1 MIIIQLAGGLGN
13 QLQQYAL
20 YQKFKSLG
28 AEAKLDLSWFEQFK
42 DTKQETN
49 DKEQDKEQNKNYH
62 GTNKTKPAIKQDIVV
77 TNRQCEL
84 DFFNHLPYES
94 CTEEERTALT
104 GSQGLAGKLR
114 RKLLPQTVHWYKEKQ
129 MYDPEL
135 LNYRKMY
142 LSGYFAC
149 EKYYADILPEL
160 REMIRFPEIAGTQKR
175 MANEEILKEIQ
186 NSHAVSVHIRR
197 GDYLQPENAAM
208 FGNICTEEYYE
219 SALDYMK
226 EKIEDPH
233 FFIFSDDT
241 AYVREYYQGE
251 EYTIVDINHGD
262 DSFYDMYLM
271 SRCEGNIC
279 ANSTFS
285 FWGARLNAR
294 PDKIMIRPTK
304 QKNSQVFDE
313 ARMKDLWKDWAFID
327 PQGQV
332 YDDITK
338 NDKASK

>member
-1 MIIIQLAGGLGN
+1 MIIIQIAGGLGN

-28 AEAKLDLSWFEQFK
+28 AEAKLDLSWFEQFE
-42 DTKQETN
+42 DTGRESKNIEQNQEQN
-49 DKEQDKEQNKNYH
+49 QEQNLEQNKDDH

-84 DFFNHLPYES
+84 NFFEHLPYES
-94 CTEEERTALT
+94 CTKEEKTALT

-114 RKLLPQTVHWYKEKQ
+114 RKLLPQTVHWYKEEQ

-160 REMIRFPEIAGTQKR
+160 REMIRFPEIVDARKR
-175 MANEEILKEIQ
+175 MANEGILKKIR

-241 AYVREYYQGE
+241 AYVREHYQWE

-285 FWGARLNAR
+285 FWGARLNGR
-294 PDKIMIRPTK
+294 TDKIMIRPTI

-313 ARMKDLWKDWAFID
+313 VQMKDLWKDWVFID
-327 PQGQV
+327 PQGKQ
-332 YDDITK
+332 YP
-338 NDKASK
+338 

>member
-1 MIIIQLAGGLGN
+1 MIIIQLAGGVGN

-28 AEAKLDLSWFEQFK
+28 AEAKLDLSWFKQFK
-42 DTKQETN
+42 NMDKQSKC
-49 DKEQDKEQNKNYH
+49 KEQSIDHNR
-62 GTNKTKPAIKQDIVV
+62 TNKTNQEVKKDIVV
-77 TNRQCEL
+77 TTRQCEL
-84 DFFNHLPYES
+84 EFFDHLPYES
-94 CTEEERTALT
+94 CTEKEKDALT
-104 GSQGLAGKLR
+104 GSQGLTGKLR

-135 LNYRKMY
+135 LNYKQMY

-149 EKYYADILPEL
+149 EKYYVDILPEL
-160 REMIRFPEIAGTQKR
+160 REMIRFPEIADVQKR
-175 MANEEILKEIQ
+175 RANEEILKKIR
-186 NSHAVSVHIRR
+186 NSHAISVHIRR

-219 SALDYMK
+219 SALNYMK
-226 EKIEDPH
+226 QKIEVPH
-233 FFIFSDDT
+233 FFIFSDDV
-241 AYVREYYQGE
+241 AYVREHYQGE

-285 FWGARLNAR
+285 FWGARLNAWS
-294 PDKIMIRPTK
+294 DKIMIRPTK

-313 ARMKDLWKDWAFID
+313 ARMKDLWKNWIFID
-327 PQGQV
+327 PQGQI
-332 YDDITK
+332 YDDIAK
-338 NDKASK
+338 KL

>member
-1 MIIIQLAGGLGN
+1 M
-13 QLQQYAL
+13 
-20 YQKFKSLG
+20 
-28 AEAKLDLSWFEQFK
+28 
-42 DTKQETN
+42 
-49 DKEQDKEQNKNYH
+49 
-62 GTNKTKPAIKQDIVV
+62 V

-94 CTEEERTALT
+94 CTEKERTALT

-135 LNYRKMY
+135 LNYREMY

-160 REMIRFPEIAGTQKR
+160 REMIRFPEIEDVQKR
-175 MANEEILKEIQ
+175 MANEEILKKIR

-241 AYVREYYQGE
+241 AYVREHYQGE

-285 FWGARLNAR
+285 FWGARLNGR
-294 PDKIMIRPTK
+294 TDKIMIRPTI

-313 ARMKDLWKDWAFID
+313 VQMKDLWKDWVFID
-327 PQGQV
+327 PQGKQ
-332 YDDITK
+332 YP
-338 NDKASK
+338 

>member
-28 AEAKLDLSWFEQFK
+28 AEAKLDLSWFEQFE

-94 CTEEERTALT
+94 CTENEKTALT

-129 MYDPEL
+129 MYDPKL
-135 LNYRKMY
+135 LNYREMY

-160 REMIRFPEIAGTQKR
+160 RKMIRFPEIADAQKK
-175 MANEEILKEIQ
+175 MANEEILKKIR

-219 SALDYMK
+219 SALNYMK
-226 EKIEDPH
+226 ERIEDPH
-233 FFIFSDDT
+233 FFIFSDDV
-241 AYVREYYQGE
+241 AYVKKHYQGG

-271 SRCEGNIC
+271 SQCEGNIC

-294 PDKIMIRPTK
+294 TDKIMIRPTI

-313 ARMKDLWKDWAFID
+313 AQMKDLWREWLFVDQYGFI
-327 PQGQV
+327 
-332 YDDITK
+332 Y
-338 NDKASK
+338 

>member
-1 MIIIQLAGGLGN
+1 MIIIQIVGGLGN

-28 AEAKLDLSWFEQFK
+28 AEAKLDLSWFEQFE

-49 DKEQDKEQNKNYH
+49 DKEPYKEQNKDDH
-62 GTNKTKPAIKQDIVV
+62 GANKTKPAIKQDIVV

-84 DFFNHLPYES
+84 EFFDHLPYES
-94 CTEEERTALT
+94 CTEKERTALT
-104 GSQGLAGKLR
+104 GSQRLAGKFR

-160 REMIRFPEIAGTQKR
+160 REMIRFPEIADAQKR
-175 MANEEILKEIQ
+175 MANEEILKKIR

-219 SALDYMK
+219 SALNYMK

-233 FFIFSDDT
+233 FFLFSDDA
-241 AYVREYYQGE
+241 AYVKEHYQGD

-262 DSFYDMYLM
+262 DSFYDMHLM

-294 PDKIMIRPTK
+294 LDKIMIRPTI

-313 ARMKDLWKDWAFID
+313 AQMKDLWKDWVFID
-327 PQGQV
+327 PQGKQ
-332 YDDITK
+332 YP
-338 NDKASK
+338 

>member
-28 AEAKLDLSWFEQFK
+28 AEAKLDLLWFEQFE

-49 DKEQDKEQNKNYH
+49 DKEQYKQQNKNYY
-62 GTNKTKPAIKQDIVV
+62 GTNKTKQAIKQDIVV

-84 DFFNHLPYES
+84 DFFDHLPYES

-114 RKLLPQTVHWYKEKQ
+114 RKLLPQTVHWYKEEQ
-129 MYDPEL
+129 MYDLEL
-135 LNYRKMY
+135 LNYRQMY

-160 REMIRFPEIAGTQKR
+160 REMIRFPEIADARKR
-175 MANEEILKEIQ
+175 MANEEILKKIR

-208 FGNICTEEYYE
+208 FGNICTEKYYE
-219 SALDYMK
+219 SALNYMK

-233 FFIFSDDT
+233 FFLFSDDT
-241 AYVREYYQGE
+241 AYVKEHYQGE

-294 PDKIMIRPTK
+294 TDKIMIRPTK

-313 ARMKDLWKDWAFID
+313 AQMKDLWKNWIFID
-327 PQGQV
+327 PQGNR
-332 YDDITK
+332 YGLCK
-338 NDKASK
+338 

>member
-1 MIIIQLAGGLGN
+1 MIIIQIAGGLGN

-28 AEAKLDLSWFEQFK
+28 AEARLDLSWFEQFE

-49 DKEQDKEQNKNYH
+49 DKEPYKEQNKDDH
-62 GTNKTKPAIKQDIVV
+62 GTNKIKPAIKQDIVV

-84 DFFNHLPYES
+84 NFFEHLPYES
-94 CTEEERTALT
+94 CTEKERTALT

-114 RKLLPQTVHWYKEKQ
+114 RKLLPQTVHRYKEEQ

-135 LNYRKMY
+135 LNYRDMY

-160 REMIRFPEIAGTQKR
+160 REMIRFPEIADAQKR
-175 MANEEILKEIQ
+175 MANEEMLKKIR

-241 AYVREYYQGE
+241 AYVREHYQGE
-251 EYTIVDINHGD
+251 EYTIADINHGD

-294 PDKIMIRPTK
+294 PDKIMIRPTI
-304 QKNSQVFDE
+304 QKNSQIFDE
-313 ARMKDLWKDWAFID
+313 AQMKDLWKDWVFID
-327 PQGQV
+327 PQGKQ
-332 YDDITK
+332 YP
-338 NDKASK
+338 

>member
-42 DTKQETN
+42 TTER
-49 DKEQDKEQNKNYH
+49 KN
-62 GTNKTKPAIKQDIVV
+62 GIIA

-84 DFFNHLPYES
+84 DFFDHLPYES
-94 CTEEERTALT
+94 CTGEEKTALT

-114 RKLLPQTVHWYKEKQ
+114 RRLLPQTVHWYKEKQ
-129 MYDPEL
+129 MYDPAL
-135 LNYRKMY
+135 LNYRDMY
-142 LSGYFAC
+142 VSGYFAC
-149 EKYYADILPEL
+149 EKYYTDILPEL
-160 REMIRFPEIAGTQKR
+160 RELIRFPKIVDAQKR
-175 MANEEILKEIQ
+175 MANEEILKKIR

-197 GDYLQPENAAM
+197 GDYLQPENAVM

-219 SALDYMK
+219 SALNCMK
-226 EKIEDPH
+226 EKIKDPQ
-233 FFIFSDDT
+233 FFIFSDDA
-241 AYVREYYQGE
+241 AYVKEHYQGE
-251 EYTIVDINHGD
+251 EYTIVDINHGG

-271 SRCEGNIC
+271 SQCEGNIC

-285 FWGARLNAR
+285 FWGARLNDR
-294 PDKIMIRPTK
+294 SDKIMIRPTK

-313 ARMKDLWKDWAFID
+313 AQMKDLWKDWIFID

-332 YDDITK
+332 YNDIAFITTYCK
-338 NDKASK
+338 YSELHS

>member
-1 MIIIQLAGGLGN
+1 MIIIQIVGGLGN

-28 AEAKLDLSWFEQFK
+28 AEAKLDLSWFEQFE

-49 DKEQDKEQNKNYH
+49 DKEPYKEQNKDDH
-62 GTNKTKPAIKQDIVV
+62 GANKTKPAIKQDIVV

-84 DFFNHLPYES
+84 EFFDHLPYES
-94 CTEEERTALT
+94 CTEKERTALT
-104 GSQGLAGKLR
+104 GSQRLAGKFR

-160 REMIRFPEIAGTQKR
+160 REMIRFPEIADAQKR
-175 MANEEILKEIQ
+175 MANEEILKKIR

-208 FGNICTEEYYE
+208 FGNICTEEYYV
-219 SALDYMK
+219 SALNYMK

-233 FFIFSDDT
+233 FFLFSDD
-241 AYVREYYQGE
+241 ASYVKEHYQGD

-262 DSFYDMYLM
+262 DSFYDMHLM

-294 PDKIMIRPTK
+294 LDKIMIRPTI

-313 ARMKDLWKDWAFID
+313 AQMKDLWKDWVFID
-327 PQGQV
+327 PQGKQ
-332 YDDITK
+332 YP
-338 NDKASK
+338 

>member
-1 MIIIQLAGGLGN
+1 MIIIQIAGGLGN

-20 YQKFKSLG
+20 YRKFKSLG
-28 AEAKLDLSWFEQFK
+28 AEVKLDLSWFEQFK
-42 DTKQETN
+42 TT
-49 DKEQDKEQNKNYH
+49 EQKN
-62 GTNKTKPAIKQDIVV
+62 GIAV
-77 TNRQCEL
+77 TTRRCEL
-84 DFFNHLPYES
+84 EFFDHLPYES
-94 CTEEERTALT
+94 CTEEEKTALT
-104 GSQGLAGKLR
+104 GSSGITGRLR

-135 LNYRKMY
+135 LNYRQMY

-160 REMIRFPEIAGTQKR
+160 REMIRFPEIADARKR
-175 MANEEILKEIQ
+175 MANEEILKKIR
-186 NSHAVSVHIRR
+186 NSYAVSVHIRR

-208 FGNICTEEYYE
+208 FGNICTEKYYE
-219 SALDYMK
+219 SALNYMK

-233 FFIFSDDT
+233 FFLFSDDI
-241 AYVREYYQGE
+241 AYVKEHYQGE

-294 PDKIMIRPTK
+294 TDKIMIRPTK

-313 ARMKDLWKDWAFID
+313 AQMKDLWKNWIFID
-327 PQGQV
+327 SQGNR
-332 YDDITK
+332 YG
-338 NDKASK
+338 

>member
-1 MIIIQLAGGLGN
+1 MIIIQIVGGLGN

-28 AEAKLDLSWFEQFK
+28 AEAKLDLSWFEQFE

-49 DKEQDKEQNKNYH
+49 DKESYKEQNKDDH
-62 GTNKTKPAIKQDIVV
+62 GTNKIKPAIKQDIVV

-84 DFFNHLPYES
+84 NFFEHLPYES
-94 CTEEERTALT
+94 CTKEEKTALT

-114 RKLLPQTVHWYKEKQ
+114 RKLLPQTVHWYKEEQ

-160 REMIRFPEIAGTQKR
+160 REMIRFPEIVDARKR
-175 MANEEILKEIQ
+175 MANEEILKKIR

-233 FFIFSDDT
+233 FFIFSDDV
-241 AYVREYYQGE
+241 AYVREHYQGE
-251 EYTIVDINHGD
+251 EYTIVDINHGN

-271 SRCEGNIC
+271 SWCEGNIC

-294 PDKIMIRPTK
+294 TDKLMIRPTI

-313 ARMKDLWKDWAFID
+313 VQMKDLWKDWVFID
-327 PQGQV
+327 PQGKQ
-332 YDDITK
+332 YP
-338 NDKASK
+338 

>member
-1 MIIIQLAGGLGN
+1 MIIIQIAGGLGN

-28 AEAKLDLSWFEQFK
+28 AEAKLDLSWFEQFE

-49 DKEQDKEQNKNYH
+49 DKEPYKEQNKDDH
-62 GTNKTKPAIKQDIVV
+62 GANKTKPAIKQDIVV

-84 DFFNHLPYES
+84 EFFDHLPYES
-94 CTEEERTALT
+94 CTEKERTALT
-104 GSQGLAGKLR
+104 GSQRLAGKLR

-135 LNYRKMY
+135 LNYREMY

-160 REMIRFPEIAGTQKR
+160 REMIRFPEIADAQKR
-175 MANEEILKEIQ
+175 MANEEILKKIR

-208 FGNICTEEYYE
+208 FGNICTEEYYV
-219 SALDYMK
+219 SALNYMK

-233 FFIFSDDT
+233 FFLFSDD
-241 AYVREYYQGE
+241 ASYVKEHYQGD

-262 DSFYDMYLM
+262 DSLYDMYLM

-294 PDKIMIRPTK
+294 TDKIMIRPTV

-313 ARMKDLWKDWAFID
+313 AQMKDLWKDWVFID
-327 PQGQV
+327 PQGKP
-332 YDDITK
+332 YP
-338 NDKASK
+338 

>member
-42 DTKQETN
+42 N
-49 DKEQDKEQNKNYH
+49 IDKESKRKEQNIDHNR
-62 GTNKTKPAIKQDIVV
+62 TNKTNQEEKKDIAV
-77 TNRQCEL
+77 TIRQCEL
-84 DFFNHLPYES
+84 DFFDHLPYES
-94 CTEEERTALT
+94 CTEEEKTTLT

-114 RKLLPQTVHWYKEKQ
+114 RKLLPQTVRCYQERQ

-135 LNYRKMY
+135 LNYRDMY

-160 REMIRFPEIAGTQKR
+160 REMIRFPEITDAQKR
-175 MANEEILKEIQ
+175 MANEEILKKIR

-219 SALDYMK
+219 SALNYMK
-226 EKIEDPH
+226 EKIKDPH
-233 FFIFSDDT
+233 FFLFSDDI
-241 AYVREYYQGE
+241 AYVKEHYQGE

-294 PDKIMIRPTK
+294 PDKIMIRPTI
-304 QKNSQVFDE
+304 QKNSQVFE
-313 ARMKDLWKDWAFID
+313 EQVMKDLWKEWICVDPWGKRYFI
-327 PQGQV
+327 
-332 YDDITK
+332 
-338 NDKASK
+338 

>member
-1 MIIIQLAGGLGN
+1 MIIIQIVGGLGN

-28 AEAKLDLSWFEQFK
+28 AEARLDLSWFEQFE

-49 DKEQDKEQNKNYH
+49 DKEPYKEQNKDDH
-62 GTNKTKPAIKQDIVV
+62 GTNKIKPAIKQDIVV

-84 DFFNHLPYES
+84 NFFEHLPYES
-94 CTEEERTALT
+94 CTEKERTALT

-114 RKLLPQTVHWYKEKQ
+114 RKLLPQTVHWYKEEQ

-135 LNYRKMY
+135 LNYRDMY

-160 REMIRFPEIAGTQKR
+160 REMIRFPEIVDARKR
-175 MANEEILKEIQ
+175 MANEEILKKIR

-208 FGNICTEEYYE
+208 FGNICTEEYYV
-219 SALDYMK
+219 SALNYMK

-233 FFIFSDDT
+233 FFLFSDD
-241 AYVREYYQGE
+241 ASYVKEHYQGD

-262 DSFYDMYLM
+262 DSLYDMYLM

-285 FWGARLNAR
+285 FWGARLNGR
-294 PDKIMIRPTK
+294 TDKIMIRPTI
-304 QKNSQVFDE
+304 QKNSQVFKE
-313 ARMKDLWKDWAFID
+313 EIMKDLWKGWIFVD
-327 PQGQV
+327 PQGKR
-332 YDDITK
+332 Y
-338 NDKASK
+338 S

>member
-42 DTKQETN
+42 TAER
-49 DKEQDKEQNKNYH
+49 KN
-62 GTNKTKPAIKQDIVV
+62 GIGATT
-77 TNRQCEL
+77 RQCEL
-84 DFFNHLPYES
+84 DFFDHLPYES
-94 CTEEERTALT
+94 CTEEEKTALT
-104 GSQGLAGKLR
+104 GSQGLTGKLR

-135 LNYRKMY
+135 LNYRQMY

-160 REMIRFPEIAGTQKR
+160 RELIRFPEIEDVRKR
-175 MANEEILKEIQ
+175 MANEEILKKIR
-186 NSHAVSVHIRR
+186 SGLAISVHIRR

-219 SALDYMK
+219 SAMNYMK
-226 EKIEDPH
+226 QKMEDPH
-233 FFIFSDDT
+233 FFIFSDDVT
-241 AYVREYYQGE
+241 YVKKHYQGE

-271 SRCEGNIC
+271 SQCEGNIC

-294 PDKIMIRPTK
+294 PDKIMIRPTR
-304 QKNSQVFDE
+304 QKNSQVFDKE
-313 ARMKDLWKDWAFID
+313 RMKNLWKNWVFID
-327 PQGQV
+327 SQGNS
-332 YDDITK
+332 Y
-338 NDKASK
+338 S

>member
-1 MIIIQLAGGLGN
+1 MC
-13 QLQQYAL
+13 
-20 YQKFKSLG
+20 SS
-28 AEAKLDLSWFEQFK
+28 DL
-42 DTKQETN
+42 
-49 DKEQDKEQNKNYH
+49 
-62 GTNKTKPAIKQDIVV
+62 
-77 TNRQCEL
+77 CEL

-94 CTEEERTALT
+94 CTEKERTALT
-104 GSQGLAGKLR
+104 GSQGLAGMLR

-135 LNYRKMY
+135 LNYREMY

-160 REMIRFPEIAGTQKR
+160 REMIRFPEIEDVQKR
-175 MANEEILKEIQ
+175 MANEEILKKIR
-186 NSHAVSVHIRR
+186 NSHAVSLHIRR

-241 AYVREYYQGE
+241 AYVREHYQGE

>member
-1 MIIIQLAGGLGN
+1 MIIIQIAGGLGN

-28 AEAKLDLSWFEQFK
+28 AEAKLDLSWFEQFE

-49 DKEQDKEQNKNYH
+49 DKESYKEQNKDDH
-62 GTNKTKPAIKQDIVV
+62 GANKTKPAIKQDIVV

-84 DFFNHLPYES
+84 EFFDHLPYES
-94 CTEEERTALT
+94 CTEKERTALT
-104 GSQGLAGKLR
+104 GSQRLAGKLR

-135 LNYRKMY
+135 LNYREMY

-160 REMIRFPEIAGTQKR
+160 REMIRFPEIADAQKR
-175 MANEEILKEIQ
+175 MANEEILKKIR

-208 FGNICTEEYYE
+208 FGNICTEEYYV
-219 SALDYMK
+219 SALNYMK

-233 FFIFSDDT
+233 FFLFSDD
-241 AYVREYYQGE
+241 ASYVKEHYQGD

-262 DSFYDMYLM
+262 DSLYDMYLM

-294 PDKIMIRPTK
+294 TDKIMIRPTV

-313 ARMKDLWKDWAFID
+313 AQMKDLWKDWVFID
-327 PQGQV
+327 PQGKP
-332 YDDITK
+332 YP
-338 NDKASK
+338 

>member
-28 AEAKLDLSWFEQFK
+28 AEAKLDLSWFEQFE

-49 DKEQDKEQNKNYH
+49 DKEPYKEQNKDDH
-62 GTNKTKPAIKQDIVV
+62 GTKKIKPAIKQDIVV

-84 DFFNHLPYES
+84 NFFEHLPYES
-94 CTEEERTALT
+94 CTKEEKTALT

-114 RKLLPQTVHWYKEKQ
+114 RKLLPQTVHWYKEEQ

-160 REMIRFPEIAGTQKR
+160 REMIRFPEIVDARKR
-175 MANEEILKEIQ
+175 MANEEILKKIR

-233 FFIFSDDT
+233 FFIFSDDV
-241 AYVREYYQGE
+241 AYVREHYQGG

-262 DSFYDMYLM
+262 DSLYDMYLM

-285 FWGARLNAR
+285 FWGARLNGR
-294 PDKIMIRPTK
+294 TDKIMIRPTI
-304 QKNSQVFDE
+304 QKNSQVFKE
-313 ARMKDLWKDWAFID
+313 EIMKDLWKGWIFVD
-327 PQGQV
+327 PQGKR
-332 YDDITK
+332 Y
-338 NDKASK
+338 S

>member
-1 MIIIQLAGGLGN
+1 MIIIQIAGGLGN

-28 AEAKLDLSWFEQFK
+28 AEAKLDLSWFEQFE
-42 DTKQETN
+42 DTGRESKN
-49 DKEQDKEQNKNYH
+49 IEQNQEQNKDDH
-62 GTNKTKPAIKQDIVV
+62 GTNKTKPAIKQNIVV

-84 DFFNHLPYES
+84 EFFGHLPYES
-94 CTEEERTALT
+94 CTKEEKTALT

-114 RKLLPQTVHWYKEKQ
+114 RKLLPQTVHWYKEEQ

-160 REMIRFPEIAGTQKR
+160 REMIRFPEIVDARKR
-175 MANEEILKEIQ
+175 MANEEILKKIR

-219 SALDYMK
+219 W
-226 EKIEDPH
+226 
-233 FFIFSDDT
+233 T
-241 AYVREYYQGE
+241 
-251 EYTIVDINHGD
+251 T
-262 DSFYDMYLM
+262 
-271 SRCEGNIC
+271 
-279 ANSTFS
+279 
-285 FWGARLNAR
+285 
-294 PDKIMIRPTK
+294 
-304 QKNSQVFDE
+304 
-313 ARMKDLWKDWAFID
+313 
-327 PQGQV
+327 
-332 YDDITK
+332 
-338 NDKASK
+338 

>member
-1 MIIIQLAGGLGN
+1 MIIIQIAGGLGN

-28 AEAKLDLSWFEQFK
+28 AETKLDLSWFEQFK
-42 DTKQETN
+42 TTER
-49 DKEQDKEQNKNYH
+49 KN
-62 GTNKTKPAIKQDIVV
+62 GIGATT
-77 TNRQCEL
+77 RQCEL
-84 DFFNHLPYES
+84 DFFDHLPYES
-94 CTEEERTALT
+94 CTEEERNALT
-104 GSQGLAGKLR
+104 GSQGFAGKLR

-135 LNYRKMY
+135 LNYRDRY

-160 REMIRFPEIAGTQKR
+160 RAMIRFPEIADAQKR
-175 MANEEILKEIQ
+175 MANEEILKKIR
-186 NSHAVSVHIRR
+186 NHHAVSVHIRR

-208 FGNICTEEYYE
+208 FGNICTEEYYK
-219 SALDYMK
+219 SALNYIK
-226 EKIEDPH
+226 QKIENPH
-233 FFIFSDDT
+233 FFIFSDDV
-241 AYVREYYQGE
+241 AYVKEHYQGE

-294 PDKIMIRPTK
+294 PDKIMIRPTI
-304 QKNSQVFDE
+304 QKNSQIFDE
-313 ARMKDLWKDWAFID
+313 AQMKDLWKNWIFID
-327 PQGQV
+327 PQGKQ
-332 YDDITK
+332 YP
-338 NDKASK
+338 

>member
-28 AEAKLDLSWFEQFK
+28 AEAKLDLSWFEQFE

-49 DKEQDKEQNKNYH
+49 DKEPYKEQNKDDH
-62 GTNKTKPAIKQDIVV
+62 GTKKIKPAIKQDIVV

-84 DFFNHLPYES
+84 DFFDHLPYES
-94 CTEEERTALT
+94 CTEKERTALT

-135 LNYRKMY
+135 LNYREMY

-160 REMIRFPEIAGTQKR
+160 REMIRFPEIEDVQKR
-175 MANEEILKEIQ
+175 MANEEILKKIR

-241 AYVREYYQGE
+241 AYVREHYQGE

-271 SRCEGNIC
+271 SRCRHNIC

-285 FWGARLNAR
+285 FWGARLNGHE
-294 PDKIMIRPTK
+294 DKMMIRPTIH
-304 QKNSQVFDE
+304 KNSQVFVKE
-313 ARMKDLWKDWAFID
+313 EMEQLWPAWTFISPD
-327 PQGQV
+327 GTLQ
-332 YDDITK
+332 
-338 NDKASK
+338 

>member
-28 AEAKLDLSWFEQFK
+28 AEAKLDLSWFEQFE
-42 DTKQETN
+42 DTGRESKN
-49 DKEQDKEQNKNYH
+49 KEQNKNYY
-62 GTNKTKPAIKQDIVV
+62 GTNRTKPAIKQDIVV

-84 DFFNHLPYES
+84 KFFEHLPYES
-94 CTEEERTALT
+94 CTKEEKTALT

-135 LNYRKMY
+135 LNYRQMY

-160 REMIRFPEIAGTQKR
+160 RKLIRFPEIVDAQKR
-175 MANEEILKEIQ
+175 MANEEIFKEIQ

-219 SALDYMK
+219 SALNYMK

-233 FFIFSDDT
+233 FFIFSDDV
-241 AYVREYYQGE
+241 AYVREHYQGE
-251 EYTIVDINHGD
+251 EYTIVDINHGN
-262 DSFYDMYLM
+262 DSFYDMQLM
-271 SRCEGNIC
+271 SQCRGNIC

-285 FWGARLNAR
+285 FWGARLNGR
-294 PDKIMIRPTK
+294 TDKIMIRPTI

-313 ARMKDLWKDWAFID
+313 AQMKDLWENWIFID
-327 PQGQV
+327 PQGNR
-332 YDDITK
+332 YGLCK
-338 NDKASK
+338 